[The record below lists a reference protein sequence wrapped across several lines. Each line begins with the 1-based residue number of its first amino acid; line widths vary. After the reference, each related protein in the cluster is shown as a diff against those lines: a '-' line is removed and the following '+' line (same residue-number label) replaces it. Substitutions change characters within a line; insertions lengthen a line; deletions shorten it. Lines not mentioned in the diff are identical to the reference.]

1 LDERNAV
8 CNNALSQTAD
18 GTMSGHSTLFESFPV
33 RMLGRAVFPLEEI
46 ADPRA
51 SARFGWRAPLFCF
64 IGLEPGAEV
73 DCGFS
78 TIAPLL
84 DVTGAAR
91 GTQRLT
97 AATRNGNE
105 ARRAPWESLLPLAGF
120 DDEDLPSVR
129 WNLSR
134 AHQPGFGHAAF
145 AAVCCAM
152 DRVTQDQP
160 DSSWQRFLSELER
173 GRYEADVWFERD
185 RANLSLRDTVMDAAV
200 FSLWDEEVSQAIQNG
215 FITAPRRP
223 RPNDADWLPALL
235 DYATSQGLLKSLR
248 AGSPQDRSQQRERV
262 SQ

>member
-1 LDERNAV
+1 
-8 CNNALSQTAD
+8 
-18 GTMSGHSTLFESFPV
+18 MSGRSTLFDSFPV
-33 RMLGRAVFPLEEI
+33 RLLGRAVFPLEEI

-51 SARFGWRAPLFCF
+51 SARLGCRAPLFCF
-64 IGLEPGAEV
+64 VGLEAGAEV
-73 DCGFS
+73 DCGFT

-91 GTQRLT
+91 GTQKLM

-105 ARRAPWESLLPLAGF
+105 PPKARWEQLLPLADF

-134 AHQPGFGHAAF
+134 AHQPGFGLAAF

-152 DRVTQDQP
+152 DRVTQDAP

-185 RANLSLRDTVMDAAV
+185 RANLTLRDTVMDTAV
-200 FSLWDEEVSQAIQNG
+200 FSLWDEEVSQAIQDG
-215 FITAPRRP
+215 LITAPRHP
-223 RPNDADWLPALL
+223 RPSDADWLPALL
-235 DYATSQGLLKSLR
+235 DYATSQGLLMSLR
-248 AGSPQDRSQQRERV
+248 AAPSQERSQRRERM